1 LSTFAHKLEQLIR
14 IQNEIISARTAQ
26 TAATTAASAP
36 ATSAVLASSIAD
48 RETYLGPWSMLAN
61 ELLFE
66 RSHSHKIRVCAAA
79 GDFLEN
85 GGAAFVSASALP
97 RLCASAGH
105 AQQLFMAV
113 SEAAD
118 YTCPVRALFRFLNN
132 PRHAQTGVPLL
143 APVTDTLIWS
153 AGLPW
158 VREKELLSLFGAQR
172 TQHPDAMLKSLQCN
186 AKAPQLSRAFY
197 DLEPT
202 LLRFCAELRKA
213 NAFEPGNRTVLANM
227 QGDLLVLGVEQL
239 FSKGLE
245 RMRTFVR
252 ERYIDGKVAVHAP
265 RPSKDT
271 QRIEVAAEGTGS
283 KHVISGARAGKRQNS
298 TKSSAAVDG
307 KSEKQER
314 KASSKGKSKA
324 TPKSKG
330 KAKPKGKSKSKSK
343 GKRKK
348 KDSDEE
354 DSADSAGGS
363 EMDVASEQEN
373 SDFLL
378 ASAISDLEDEEEIE

>member
-1 LSTFAHKLEQLIR
+1 
-14 IQNEIISARTAQ
+14 
-26 TAATTAASAP
+26 
-36 ATSAVLASSIAD
+36 
-48 RETYLGPWSMLAN
+48 MLAN

-197 DLEPT
+197 DLDKERIDPAAKKVIEGKRIAVLST
-202 LLRFCAELRKA
+202 CAAAVYVTSLLRRIDIDSPFAALLPAAVSRLISQNQKAKAKARAKENERRK
-213 NAFEPGNRTVLANM
+213 TVMKKTALI
-227 QGDLLVLGVEQL
+227 LLGVLKWMWLLSRRTLTSCWPRL
-239 FSKGLE
+239 FLIL
-245 RMRTFVR
+245 RTR
-252 ERYIDGKVAVHAP
+252 
-265 RPSKDT
+265 
-271 QRIEVAAEGTGS
+271 
-283 KHVISGARAGKRQNS
+283 KRLN
-298 TKSSAAVDG
+298 
-307 KSEKQER
+307 E
-314 KASSKGKSKA
+314 
-324 TPKSKG
+324 
-330 KAKPKGKSKSKSK
+330 
-343 GKRKK
+343 
-348 KDSDEE
+348 
-354 DSADSAGGS
+354 
-363 EMDVASEQEN
+363 
-373 SDFLL
+373 
-378 ASAISDLEDEEEIE
+378 